1 VFKSHRIE
9 NIRELAIENI
19 EENFKDRITHL
30 VNNDRVEDA
39 DSIFYEFVVDGEE
52 PEEWTFMEF
61 CGGN

>member
-1 VFKSHRIE
+1 MFKSHQIE
-9 NIRELAIENI
+9 NIRKFAIENI
-19 EENFKDRITHL
+19 EENFKDRITYL

-61 CGGN
+61 CGDC